1 MTEGLSMARGDKG
14 GAMRVSVQGVREGF
28 SEGDTEHRYEYKEG
42 GIWEQHVQG
51 TFNWW
56 LGFLLTAWWL
66 RERYVA

>member
-1 MTEGLSMARGDKG
+1 
-14 GAMRVSVQGVREGF
+14 MRVSVQGVREGF
-28 SEGDTEHRYEYKEG
+28 SEGDTEHRYEYQEG

-51 TFNWW
+51 TFNWR